1 MESDKWSQLHDIALL
16 YVCCMHGT
24 DADIDKS
31 ELDVVRKLLNERNGD
46 PFKVK
51 SVLDDVMLMYVSR
64 SGAEMLTASIAALRE
79 SVTDD
84 GRLQLLQ
91 DLATIASADGIVY
104 PNEVQFIVG
113 VARQWGQEDFMS
125 GGKLN

>member
-1 MESDKWSQLHDIALL
+1 
-16 YVCCMHGT
+16 MHGT